1 MTRASFGPAWSTAA
15 AAFAVGL
22 GGYSL
27 GRRSGVPPL
36 VVVVSGTIPLLPG
49 LTIYKGLYELMGLGN
64 LIGIVSL
71 ATAVAIG
78 VALASGVILGEYVAQ
93 PIRREARRL
102 EDRLAGP
109 RLVGPRRPVRRRTGP
124 RRTRRRRSAEV
135 LDSLCHH
142 LARWAVSWVRVT
154 PAPASR

>member
-1 MTRASFGPAWSTAA
+1 MGALGSLIFTLMIRASFGPAWATAA
-15 AAFAVGL
+15 AACVVGL
-22 GGYSL
+22 GRYSI
-27 GRRSGVPPL
+27 GRRVGVPPL
-36 VVVVSGTIPLLPG
+36 VVVVAGSIPLLPG

-78 VALASGVILGEYVAQ
+78 VALASGLILGEYLAQ

-109 RLVGPRRPVRRRTGP
+109 RLVGPRRPVRRRTSRP
-124 RRTRRRRSAEV
+124 RRRRRAGS
-135 LDSLCHH
+135 DS
-142 LARWAVSWVRVT
+142 
-154 PAPASR
+154 